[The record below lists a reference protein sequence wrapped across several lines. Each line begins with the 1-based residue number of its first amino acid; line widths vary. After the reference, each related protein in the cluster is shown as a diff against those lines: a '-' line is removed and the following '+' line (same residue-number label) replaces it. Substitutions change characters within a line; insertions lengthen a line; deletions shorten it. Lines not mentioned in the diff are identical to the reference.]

1 MAIRNYNIQSAI
13 GLIPAAGTGSRIAP
27 LSGSKELYPIGFRS
41 TTDGNLRPKVVCHY
55 LLESMRLAGI
65 RKAYVL
71 LRDNKW
77 DIPAY
82 LGDGSL
88 VDMNLGYLVVTALFG
103 VPYTIERAYEFVQ
116 DAVVTLGFPDIIFQP
131 QDAFVRLLAHL
142 SDSEADLVLGVV
154 PFDQPSKGGMVD
166 FDTNG
171 CVSFVVDKPQQS
183 TLRYSWFTAA
193 WTPSF
198 TEFLHQ
204 YLVSQ
209 PFVPTKEVL
218 INDVIQ
224 AAIDSGLKVEVEV
237 FENGNF
243 LDIGTPEDLVRA
255 VRNGVMVADK
265 ITTLDANS

>member
-1 MAIRNYNIQSAI
+1 MAFKNYNIQSAI
-13 GLIPAAGTGSRIAP
+13 GLIPAAGEGRRISP
-27 LSGSKELYPIGFRS
+27 LPSSKELYPIGFRLAN
-41 TTDGNLRPKVVCHY
+41 DGSLRPKVVCHY

-65 RKAYVL
+65 RKAYAL
-71 LRDNKW
+71 LRTGKW

-82 LGDGSL
+82 FGDGSL
-88 VDMNLGYLVVTALFG
+88 VDMNLGYLIVDSLFG
-103 VPYTIERAYEFVQ
+103 VPYTLDRAYDFVQ

-154 PFDQPSKGGMVD
+154 PFDQPHKGGMVD
-166 FDTNG
+166 FDANG
-171 CVSFVVDKPQQS
+171 CVSLVIDKPLQT
-183 TLRYSWFTAA
+183 TLRHSWFTAA

-204 YLVSQ
+204 YLATE
-209 PFVPTKEVL
+209 PIVPSDEVL

-224 AAIDSGLKVEVEV
+224 AAINSGLKVEVEV
-237 FENGNF
+237 FENGSF

-255 VRNGVMVADK
+255 VR
-265 ITTLDANS
+265 DAVREV

>member
-1 MAIRNYNIQSAI
+1 MAIKNYNIQSAI
-13 GLIPAAGTGSRIAP
+13 GLIPAAGTASRISP
-27 LSGSKELYPIGFRS
+27 LPGSKELYPIGFRL
-41 TTDGNLRPKVVCHY
+41 TTDGSLRPKVVCHY

-71 LRDNKW
+71 LRANKW

-88 VDMNLGYLVVTALFG
+88 VDMNLGYLVVTSLFG
-103 VPYTIERAYEFVQ
+103 VPYTVDRAYEFVQ

-131 QDAFVRLLAHL
+131 QDVFVRLLAHL

-166 FDTNG
+166 FDANG

-183 TLRYSWFTAA
+183 TLRHSWFTAA

-204 YLVSQ
+204 YLINQ
-209 PFVPTKEVL
+209 PLVTEEVL

-224 AAIDSGLKVEVEV
+224 DAINSGLKVEVEV
-237 FENGNF
+237 FENGSF

-255 VRNGVMVADK
+255 VRNGEMEVEK
-265 ITTLDANS
+265 ITAIDANS

>member
-13 GLIPAAGTGSRIAP
+13 GLIPAAGQARRISP
-27 LSGSKELYPIGFRS
+27 LPGSKELYPIGFQVA
-41 TTDGNLRPKVVCHY
+41 TDGSLRPKVVCHY

-65 RKAYVL
+65 RKAYAL
-71 LRDNKW
+71 LRTNKW

-88 VDMNLGYLVVTALFG
+88 VGMNLGYLIVTSLYG
-103 VPYTIERAYEFVQ
+103 VPYTLDRAYEFVQ
-116 DAVVTLGFPDIIFQP
+116 DAVVTLGFPDIIFHP

-154 PFDQPSKGGMVD
+154 PLDQPHKGGMVD
-166 FDTNG
+166 FDANG
-171 CVSFVVDKPQQS
+171 CVSKVLDKPAQS
-183 TLRYSWFTAA
+183 SLRYSWFTAA

-204 YLVSQ
+204 YLADK
-209 PFVPTKEVL
+209 PIVPSKEVL
-218 INDVIQ
+218 INDAIQ
-224 AAIDSGLKVEVEV
+224 SAIDSGLKVEVEV
-237 FENGNF
+237 FEDGNF

-255 VRNGVMVADK
+255 VREGFTQV
-265 ITTLDANS
+265 